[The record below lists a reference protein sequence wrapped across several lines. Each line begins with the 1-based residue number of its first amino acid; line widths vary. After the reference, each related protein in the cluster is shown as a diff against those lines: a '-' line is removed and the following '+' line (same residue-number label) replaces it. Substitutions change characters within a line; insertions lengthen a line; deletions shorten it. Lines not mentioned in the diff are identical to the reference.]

1 MEDRTKYTSESIKVL
16 EGLEA
21 VRKHPAMY
29 VGSVDQQGL
38 QHLVL
43 EVVDNAVDEAMAGFC
58 DKMAVMINK
67 EGSITVTDNGRG
79 IPVEPHPKY
88 GKTGVEIVMTAL
100 HAGGKFDSSIY
111 KVSGGLHGVGVS
123 CVNALSEWLEV
134 RVKRNDKEYY
144 QRYLRGKPLAPLK
157 EIGPAKGTGTR
168 VTFKPDKEIFE
179 IIDFNY
185 ETILRKL
192 RDLAYLNQGLEI
204 SISDERSKK
213 KDSFCY
219 EGGIAEFV
227 KFLNLNKTVL
237 HEETICLSK
246 VVGTTQIEIALQ
258 FNDTYREN
266 ILTFVNNINTR
277 EGGTHLSGFKS
288 ALTRTLNDYSKK
300 FGFLKGDEFLEGED
314 VREGLTAVIACKIPN
329 PMFEGQTK
337 MKLGNSKVKGIV
349 ESVVNEK
356 LSEFLLENPQVAKQI
371 ITKCIEASHAREAA
385 RKAREITRRK
395 SLLETATLP
404 GKLADCSSNDPK
416 ECELFLVE
424 GDSAGGSAKQGRD
437 RKFQAILPLRGKV
450 LNVEKARL
458 DKILRNAEIRSMIT
472 AVGTGIADEFNL
484 KKARYHKIV
493 LMCDSDVDGSHIR
506 ILLLTFLFRYM
517 KQLIEEGYVYIA
529 QPPLY
534 RAKKGKEEFY
544 LHDEEELKEKLK
556 EIGQKGVNIQ
566 RYKGLGEM
574 NPNQLW
580 ETTMNPKQ
588 RRMKRVM
595 IEDAVLADQLFTT
608 LMGEKVEPR
617 KKFIQ
622 QHALEVINL
631 DV

>member
-356 LSEFLLENPQVAKQI
+356 LS
-371 ITKCIEASHAREAA
+371 
-385 RKAREITRRK
+385 
-395 SLLETATLP
+395 
-404 GKLADCSSNDPK
+404 
-416 ECELFLVE
+416 
-424 GDSAGGSAKQGRD
+424 
-437 RKFQAILPLRGKV
+437 
-450 LNVEKARL
+450 
-458 DKILRNAEIRSMIT
+458 
-472 AVGTGIADEFNL
+472 
-484 KKARYHKIV
+484 
-493 LMCDSDVDGSHIR
+493 
-506 ILLLTFLFRYM
+506 
-517 KQLIEEGYVYIA
+517 
-529 QPPLY
+529 
-534 RAKKGKEEFY
+534 
-544 LHDEEELKEKLK
+544 
-556 EIGQKGVNIQ
+556 
-566 RYKGLGEM
+566 
-574 NPNQLW
+574 
-580 ETTMNPKQ
+580 
-588 RRMKRVM
+588 
-595 IEDAVLADQLFTT
+595 
-608 LMGEKVEPR
+608 
-617 KKFIQ
+617 
-622 QHALEVINL
+622 
-631 DV
+631 

>member
-1 MEDRTKYTSESIKVL
+1 MEEKKYTAESIKVL

-29 VGSVDQQGL
+29 IGSVDQLGL
-38 QHLVL
+38 HHLVY
-43 EVVDNAVDEAMAGFC
+43 EVIDNAIDEAMAGYC
-58 DKMAVMINK
+58 DEMRVSINK
-67 EGSITVTDNGRG
+67 DGSLTVRDNGRG

-88 GKTGVEIVMTAL
+88 GKTGVEIVMTTL

-111 KVSGGLHGVGVS
+111 KVSGGLHGIGVS
-123 CVNALSEWLEV
+123 CVNALAEWLEV
-134 RVKRNDKEYY
+134 KVRRNGKEYY
-144 QRYLRGKPLAPLK
+144 QRYLRGKPFAPLK
-157 EIGPAKGTGTR
+157 QIGLAEGTGTKI
-168 VTFKPDKEIFE
+168 TFKPDKKIFE
-179 IIDFNY
+179 TTEFNY
-185 ETILRKL
+185 EVILREL
-192 RDLAYLNQGLEI
+192 RNLAFLNKGLEI
-204 SISDERSKK
+204 RLADERGKRE
-213 KDSFCY
+213 DSFCY
-219 EGGIAEFV
+219 KGGIIEFA

-237 HEETICLSK
+237 HESPIYLTKIIDA
-246 VVGTTQIEIALQ
+246 TQIEIALQ
-258 FNDTYREN
+258 YNDTYREN
-266 ILTFVNNINTR
+266 ILTFANNINTKD
-277 EGGTHLSGFKS
+277 GGTHLSGFKS

-300 FGFLKGDEFLEGED
+300 FGFLKGSEFLEGED
-314 VREGLTAVIACKIPN
+314 AREGLTAIIACKVPN

-337 MKLGNSKVKGIV
+337 AKLGNSEVKGMV

-356 LSEFLLENPQVAKQI
+356 LSEFLLENPAIARQI
-371 ITKCIEASHAREAA
+371 ITKCIDASHAREAA

-404 GKLADCSSNDPK
+404 GKLADCSSKDPK
-416 ECELFLVE
+416 ECELYLVE
-424 GDSAGGSAKQGRD
+424 GDSAGGSAKLGRD

-458 DKILRNAEIRSMIT
+458 DKILKNVEIQSMIT
-472 AVGTGIADEFNL
+472 AIGTGIADEFNL
-484 KKARYHKIV
+484 KKARYQKII

-517 KQLIEEGYVYIA
+517 HQLIEEGYIYIA

-534 RAKKGKEEFY
+534 KIKKGKEEHY
-544 LHDEEELKEKLK
+544 LYDEKGLKEKLK
-556 EIGQKGVNIQ
+556 EIGEKGATIQ

-580 ETTMNPKQ
+580 ETTMNPG
-588 RRMKRVM
+588 RRKLKRVM
-595 IEDAVLADQLFTT
+595 IEDAVLADQLFTV

-617 KKFIQ
+617 KEFIQ

-631 DV
+631 DI

>member
-43 EVVDNAVDEAMAGFC
+43 EVVDNAIDEAMAGFC
-58 DKMAVMINK
+58 DKMAVVINK

-79 IPVEPHPKY
+79 IPVEPHPRY

-157 EIGPAKGTGTR
+157 EIGPAEGTGTR

-595 IEDAVLADQLFTT
+595 IEDAVLADQLFTI

>member
-1 MEDRTKYTSESIKVL
+1 MEERKYTAESIKIL

-29 VGSVDQQGL
+29 IGSVDQLGL
-38 QHLVL
+38 HHLVY
-43 EVVDNAVDEAMAGFC
+43 EVIDNAIDEAMAGYC
-58 DKMAVMINK
+58 DEIRVSINK
-67 EGSITVTDNGRG
+67 DGSLTVQDNGRG

-88 GKTGVEIVMTAL
+88 RKTGVEIVMTTL

-111 KVSGGLHGVGVS
+111 KVSGGLHGIGVS
-123 CVNALSEWLEV
+123 CVNALAEWLEV
-134 RVKRNDKEYY
+134 KVRRDGKEYY
-144 QRYLRGKPLAPLK
+144 QRYLRGNPFAPLK
-157 EIGPAKGTGTR
+157 QIGLAEGTGTKI
-168 VTFKPDKEIFE
+168 TFKPDKKIFE
-179 IIDFNY
+179 TTGFNY
-185 ETILRKL
+185 EVILREL
-192 RDLAYLNQGLEI
+192 RNLAFLNKGLKI
-204 SISDERSKK
+204 LLTDERSKRG
-213 KDSFCY
+213 DSFCY
-219 EGGIAEFV
+219 KGGITEFV

-237 HEETICLSK
+237 HEMPIYLTKIMDA
-246 VVGTTQIEIALQ
+246 TQIEIALQ
-258 FNDTYREN
+258 YNDTYREN
-266 ILTFVNNINTR
+266 ILTFANNINTKD
-277 EGGTHLSGFKS
+277 GGTHLSGFKS

-300 FGFLKGDEFLEGED
+300 FGFLKLSEFLEGGD
-314 VREGLTAVIACKIPN
+314 AREGLTAIIACKVPN

-337 MKLGNSKVKGIV
+337 AKLGNSEVKGMV

-356 LSEFLLENPQVAKQI
+356 LSEFLLENPAIARQI
-371 ITKCIEASHAREAA
+371 ITKCIDASHAREAA

-404 GKLADCSSNDPK
+404 GKLADCSSKDPK

-424 GDSAGGSAKQGRD
+424 GDSAGGSAKLGRD

-458 DKILRNAEIRSMIT
+458 DKILKNVEIQSMIT
-472 AVGTGIADEFNL
+472 AIGTGIADEFNL
-484 KKARYHKIV
+484 NKARYRKVI

-517 KQLIEEGYVYIA
+517 CQLIEEGYVYIA
-529 QPPLY
+529 HPPLY
-534 RAKKGKEEFY
+534 RIKKGKEEHY
-544 LHDEEELKEKLK
+544 LYDEKGLKEKLK
-556 EIGQKGVNIQ
+556 EIGEKGATTQ

-574 NPNQLW
+574 DPDQLW
-580 ETTMNPKQ
+580 ETTMDPTQ
-588 RRMKRVM
+588 RRLKRVM
-595 IEDAVLADQLFTT
+595 IEDAVLADQLFTA

-631 DV
+631 DI